1 MWHEKKKCYCLLV
14 TCKSPAVNDVRT
26 ISGPL
31 EVGQT
36 SYERDYRIRVI
47 RYAKVR
53 PPSVVELLHFT
64 PVISTT
70 HSESPYRVV
79 SKLLDLDKS
88 YGQITQTQATDIWP
102 VLMTLSLKIRK
113 RAR

>member
-1 MWHEKKKCYCLLV
+1 M
-14 TCKSPAVNDVRT
+14 NDVRT
-26 ISGPL
+26 VSGPL

-53 PPSVVELLHFT
+53 PPSVVELLHFA
-64 PVISTT
+64 PIISTT
-70 HSESPYRVV
+70 HSEGPYCVV
-79 SKLLDLDKS
+79 SKLLDFYES

-102 VLMTLSLKIRK
+102 VLMTFSLKRRK
-113 RAR
+113 RVGGGGGGGEGERERERESNKF